1 MAYED
6 KYPLSG
12 RAAERPRGSA
22 VSDKIIPFRRKDQ
35 VPVPTESLAAA
46 LAQLPEEAPVL
57 IQFVVKQPPTP

>member
-1 MAYED
+1 M
-6 KYPLSG
+6 
-12 RAAERPRGSA
+12 
-22 VSDKIIPFRRKDQ
+22 SDKIIPFRRKDQ